1 MNPQRTDIGDSRL
14 FSDRATGGS
23 TVRVLTVFGI
33 PININASWVLIYALI
48 TWTLAVGYFPRQLP
62 GLEPVAYWA
71 NGLLAAL
78 LLFASVLIHELAHS
92 LVAVRQGLAVSGITL
107 HLLGGVSQLEDEPP
121 DPRTELL
128 IAAAGPL
135 ASFALALGL
144 WLARPTIEVAW
155 VGAILTY
162 LVVVNT
168 AVGAFNL
175 IPGFPLDGGRVLRA
189 IVWWVRG
196 DFVRATTIASRIGR
210 LVALGLIVL
219 GVLQTATG
227 SFLSG
232 IWLVLIGLFLRQ
244 AAAASRS
251 QVTLRTALGELPV
264 ADVMTREVVTVPW
277 TASVA
282 DLAQQFWTHHVTSFP
297 VVEGPVLRGI
307 AMVHDVGRVPPE
319 DWERTS
325 VQHVMRPIAGA
336 LTVALTATALEALQ
350 KATANGVGRLAV
362 MDGARL
368 VGYLSLKDL
377 AHVLALRGLTDG
389 ALTPGRP
396 EPLQPP
402 RVRRA
407 A

>member
-1 MNPQRTDIGDSRL
+1 MYPQSTNGDPRPLREQSVA
-14 FSDRATGGS
+14 SS

-78 LLFASVLIHELAHS
+78 LLFASVLIHELSHS
-92 LVAVRQGLAVSGITL
+92 LVAMRNGLAVSGITL

-121 DPRTELL
+121 DPRTEFL

-135 ASFALALGL
+135 ASFAIAAALWVL
-144 WLARPTIEVAW
+144 RLTVDVAW
-155 VGAILTY
+155 VGALVTY
-162 LVVVNT
+162 LIFVNT
-168 AVGAFNL
+168 AVGVFNL
-175 IPGFPLDGGRVLRA
+175 IPGFPLDGGRIFRA
-189 IVWWVRG
+189 IVWRATG
-196 DFVRATTIASRIGR
+196 DFARATMIASRIGG
-210 LVALGLIVL
+210 LVAIALIVL
-219 GVLQTATG
+219 GVLQTVTG

-244 AAAASRS
+244 AATASQS
-251 QVTLRTALGELPV
+251 QVTLRTALGDLPV

-277 TASVA
+277 SASVA
-282 DLAQQFWTHHVTSFP
+282 DLVHRFWTHHVSSFP
-297 VVEGPVLRGI
+297 VVEGQVVRGI
-307 AMVHDVGRVPPE
+307 ATVHDVSRVPFE
-319 DWERTS
+319 DWEHRS
-325 VQHVMRPIAGA
+325 VQHAMRPIADA
-336 LTVALTATALEALQ
+336 LTIAPTATALEALQ

-377 AHVLALRGLTDG
+377 AHVLALRDLTQ
-389 ALTPGRP
+389 AAVPGRT
-396 EPLQPP
+396 EPVRPP
-402 RVRRA
+402 RARRA

>member
-1 MNPQRTDIGDSRL
+1 MYPQSTNGDPRL
-14 FSDRATGGS
+14 FTDQSRAGS

-92 LVAVRQGLAVSGITL
+92 LVAMRSGLAVSGITL

-121 DPRTELL
+121 DPRTEFL

-135 ASFALALGL
+135 ASFAIAAGL
-144 WLARPTIEVAW
+144 WLSRMTIDVAW
-155 VGAILTY
+155 VGAIVTY
-162 LVVVNT
+162 LIFVNT
-168 AVGAFNL
+168 AVGVFNL

-189 IVWWVRG
+189 IVWRTIG
-196 DFVRATTIASRIGR
+196 DFARATTIASRVGG
-210 LVALGLIVL
+210 LVALALIGL

-227 SFLSG
+227 AFLNG

-244 AAAASRS
+244 AATASQS
-251 QVTLRTALGELPV
+251 QVTLRTALGDLPV
-264 ADVMTREVVTVPW
+264 ADVMIRDVVTVPW
-277 TASVA
+277 SASVA
-282 DLAQQFWTHHVTSFP
+282 DLVQRFWTYHVSSFP
-297 VVEGPVLRGI
+297 VVEGPIVRGI
-307 AMVHDVGRVPPE
+307 ATVHDVGRIPFE
-319 DWERTS
+319 DWEHRS
-325 VQHVMRPIAGA
+325 VQHAMRPIADR
-336 LTVALTATALEALQ
+336 LTIAPTATALEALQ

-377 AHVLALRGLTDG
+377 AHVLALRDLTH
-389 ALTPGRP
+389 AAAPGRA
-396 EPLQPP
+396 EPMRP
-402 RVRRA
+402 RRA